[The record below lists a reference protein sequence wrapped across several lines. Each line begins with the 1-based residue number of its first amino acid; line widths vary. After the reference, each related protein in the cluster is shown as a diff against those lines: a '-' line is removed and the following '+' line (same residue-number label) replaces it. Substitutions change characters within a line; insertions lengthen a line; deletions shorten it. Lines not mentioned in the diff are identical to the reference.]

1 MSILTELVGGSLVV
15 TINRPE
21 ARNALNGE
29 VGQGLVDALARAESD
44 NEIRSIVLTGAGDRT
59 FCAGLDLKALSK
71 GENLAPVM
79 QALDGLLDFRK
90 PLLGAVNGSCL
101 GGGFEVMM
109 RCDLVVAAAGVNF
122 GLPEVKRG
130 LFAAGGGTRLPLRL
144 PIARALELALT
155 GDPIPAE
162 EALRWGLVN
171 RVVPP
176 DGLLAAALALAG
188 RVNANAPLALQTTK
202 RLMRGELGD
211 DAAAMK
217 TIIAS
222 MGELL
227 ATEDAQEGGRAFT
240 EKRAPV
246 WKGR

>member
-29 VGQGLVDALARAESD
+29 VGQGLVDALTRAESD

-79 QALDGLLDFRK
+79 QALDGLRDFRK

-176 DGLLAAALALAG
+176 DELLAAALALG
-188 RVNANAPLALQTTK
+188 RSNSPGPGDGSGTSEISYCPPGATTAARIAPPPCAVTVC
-202 RLMRGELGD
+202 RGCVPRPRR
-211 DAAAMK
+211 
-217 TIIAS
+217 
-222 MGELL
+222 
-227 ATEDAQEGGRAFT
+227 GRPSFS
-240 EKRAPV
+240 
-246 WKGR
+246 